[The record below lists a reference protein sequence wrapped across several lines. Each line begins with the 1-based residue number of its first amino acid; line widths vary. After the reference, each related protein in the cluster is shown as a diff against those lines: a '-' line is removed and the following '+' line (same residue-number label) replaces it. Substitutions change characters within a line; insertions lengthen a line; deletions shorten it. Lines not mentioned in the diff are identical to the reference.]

1 MSRVSL
7 CYPSA
12 GRPGG
17 LTYSGVMAWLCDGGH
32 PDARTYAYEVQ
43 GAKAFE
49 DMPRSN
55 VPGRHLPPLATSP
68 YPATHPYLATALT
81 LLHLLTRR
89 AQWHLTYAVDGCG
102 QRRPDRSDGDPAEVR
117 GLTLTLT
124 PTLNSTLTLTLALIL
139 TQTLALAPT
148 LTPTLPL
155 TPNP

>member
-1 MSRVSL
+1 MSRVSRVSL

-55 VPGRHLPPLATSP
+55 VPGQHLPPLATSP

-81 LLHLLTRR
+81 LLHLLPGALSGTSRTLLMAAANEGR
-89 AQWHLTYAVDGCG
+89 I
-102 QRRPDRSDGDPAEVR
+102 EVTE
-117 GLTLTLT
+117 TLLRFED
-124 PTLNSTLTLTLALIL
+124 
-139 TQTLALAPT
+139 
-148 LTPTLPL
+148 
-155 TPNP
+155 